1 MTFSINH
8 IAFPIFNAR
17 MPFSKKRTINS
28 SIHRNTL
35 EFHIWLTQ
43 IMKRFAKKKTIAN
56 YLLIIA
62 NKNHV
67 RLRRQG
73 PYKIIVVF
81 FAPIFCSQAIF
92 VTRRKTW
99 FNCSFSTYPEF
110 TAWPILFKWN
120 NYYWAAKTIKN
131 VIFHLRQLWCART
144 YHKYITNT
152 IFHFALCRQKS

>member
-1 MTFSINH
+1 MSFSINH

-28 SIHRNTL
+28 SIHVR
-35 EFHIWLTQ
+35 ISYLTHSNHE
-43 IMKRFAKKKTIAN
+43 ALCKKKTIAN